1 MLDVDLRLLPYYF
14 HVLNIM
20 IRYLC
25 TFPSLRRHDL
35 VILLSDFALQFVDFV
50 LEISNLLV
58 ELALVVLHDS
68 LYGNV
73 RFNLLLELL
82 DHQIFLLSF
91 FVHIVDFCLQRNSLV
106 FVFRTLFFPGLELI
120 LKQLIH
126 LLEVFYFLL
135 QLLYVPSLG

>member
-1 MLDVDLRLLPYYF
+1 
-14 HVLNIM
+14 M

>member
-1 MLDVDLRLLPYYF
+1 
-14 HVLNIM
+14 M

-91 FVHIVDFCLQRNSLV
+91 FVHIVDFCLQGNTLV